1 MNESCGNC
9 TPMSSG
15 GGGRAAA
22 QTVGGTSLEGVTS
35 KAQIRDR
42 SLQEAV
48 DMKEISFFPPCGPA
62 EPWMLGVRE
71 MERL

>member
-1 MNESCGNC
+1 
-9 TPMSSG
+9 
-15 GGGRAAA
+15 
-22 QTVGGTSLEGVTS
+22 VGGTSLEGVTS